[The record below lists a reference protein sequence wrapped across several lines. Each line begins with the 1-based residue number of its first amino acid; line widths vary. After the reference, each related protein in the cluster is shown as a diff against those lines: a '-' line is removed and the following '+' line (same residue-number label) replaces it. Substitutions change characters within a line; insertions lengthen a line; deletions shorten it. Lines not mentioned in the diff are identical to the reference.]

1 MRATG
6 IVRRMDDL
14 GRVVIPKE
22 LRKQLRLR
30 EGAPLEIFTHNGAVC
45 FKPYVAIGAKD
56 WERVAQMVEIIL
68 PCDFVI
74 TDSYGDIQGGSS
86 SKDSI
91 ENAKEFGVVVEGE
104 TVAYIA
110 IAEED
115 AEPIMETDIP
125 KAIKVLQKLFA
136 NEG

>member
-22 LRKQLRLR
+22 LRKQFRLR

-45 FKPYVAIGAKD
+45 FKAYVAIGAKD
-56 WERVAQMVEIIL
+56 WERATQMVEIIL

-86 SKDSI
+86 SGDSI
-91 ENAKEFGVVVEGE
+91 ANAKEFGVVVEGE

-110 IAEED
+110 IAEAD